1 MTVTDHFPKSLHAG
15 RSVAILSSRANWEG
29 KLTVTAQ
36 SFCHF
41 STSKTNRLSN
51 TIFFY
56 TEYYQNFCSIFFKYS
71 EKNIKVSL
79 KSNFEISNVI

>member
-15 RSVAILSSRANWEG
+15 GSVAVLSSRANWGG
-29 KLTVTAQ
+29 KAYRAQ

-41 STSKTNRLSN
+41 STSKTNKLSN

-71 EKNIKVSL
+71 EKTSKFL
-79 KSNFEISNVI
+79 